1 MVVVD
6 MLGVVKE
13 VTPDPLVN
21 TVPPLEASYQSIVS
35 PEPGVADIPTVPVP
49 HLVPF
54 VPEGVAGNALTVAV
68 TAVLVADTQP
78 VVVFLAAA

>member
-1 MVVVD
+1 
-6 MLGVVKE
+6 MLGVVNE

-21 TVPPLEASYQSIVS
+21 TEPPLEASYQSIVS
-35 PEPGVADIPTVPVP
+35 PEPGVADILTVPVE

-68 TAVLVADTQP
+68 TAVLLAEIQP
-78 VVVFLAAA
+78 VVMFLASA

>member
-1 MVVVD
+1 
-6 MLGVVKE
+6 MLGVVNE
-13 VTPDPLVN
+13 FTPDPLVK
-21 TVPPLEASYQSIVS
+21 TEPPLEAAYQSIVC
-35 PEPGVADIPTVPVP
+35 PEIGVADIITVPVP

-78 VVVFLAAA
+78 VVVFLASA

>member
-1 MVVVD
+1 
-6 MLGVVKE
+6 MLGVVNV
-13 VTPDPLVN
+13 VTPVPDDNIDPPVD
-21 TVPPLEASYQSIVS
+21 ASYQSMVS
-35 PEPGVADIPTVPVP
+35 PVPADADISTVPVE

-68 TAVLVADTQP
+68 TAVLVAEIQP